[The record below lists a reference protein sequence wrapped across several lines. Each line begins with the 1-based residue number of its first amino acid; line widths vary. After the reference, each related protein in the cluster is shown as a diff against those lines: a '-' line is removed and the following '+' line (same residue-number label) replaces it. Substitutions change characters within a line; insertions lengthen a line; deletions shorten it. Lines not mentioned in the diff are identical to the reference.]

1 MSVGA
6 KPTLLRLAS
15 NAGGDIRRLGYRA
28 NMRDGHS
35 ALRRYAPERLKF
47 WGKLDDR

>member
-6 KPTLLRLAS
+6 KPTLLWLAS

-28 NMRDGHS
+28 NMRDGHP
-35 ALRRYAPERLKF
+35 ALRRCAPE
-47 WGKLDDR
+47 WLDFLGETG